1 MKQIAIVAKHISIG
15 GGYSQAFNT
24 AVQNAYE
31 LGVITVVA
39 AGNDNVSVFK
49 PSPEARHTIRYRDAY
64 PACEQA
70 NAANYSPASAP
81 NAITVG
87 AIQSDDTRASFSNY
101 GSVLDIFAP
110 GVNVLSTWIGSTT
123 ATNVLSGTSMAT
135 PHVSGLVLYLQALEG
150 LKTPDQIAARLSA
163 LATNGA
169 VQSAG
174 TGSPNKLAYNGS
186 GQ

>member
-1 MKQIAIVAKHISIG
+1 MS
-15 GGYSQAFNT
+15 
-24 AVQNAYE
+24 
-31 LGVITVVA
+31 